1 MGNTRIEWRCVM
13 TQPIVIRGAR
23 IMLSDAD
30 PHQPPRRDVYVT
42 DGRIAR
48 IVPPGE
54 PVPLPPDAIVIE
66 AADKMIV
73 PGFVNAHYHSYDV
86 LAKGLMEDLPF
97 DLWAL
102 LSQPGYWG
110 RRSHAELRLR
120 TLIGGL
126 ECLKNGVT
134 CVQDM
139 NTIVPQ
145 DEDALDVI
153 LAAYEELG
161 IRVVMSLAVRDVA
174 ELDIAPFMADDIPA
188 SINSIVKGAP
198 GDADAEL
205 AFVAAQISRI
215 GTSRPRLHWAISPSG
230 PQRCSTHL
238 LEGLAGIAH
247 DYDLPVFTHVY
258 ETRAQLAKARSAY
271 PEHGGSLIRR
281 LADTGLL
288 GAKTTLA
295 HSVWITKEEI
305 EALAAAGT
313 SVAHNP
319 MANLKLKSGIAPLL
333 DLHAAGVNV
342 ALGCDNC
349 SCGDTQNMFQ
359 AMKLFTLLA
368 GAMDGL
374 PTGVGA
380 AEALHSAT
388 LGGARAVGLENE
400 IGAIAIG
407 MQADFSIIDLSDI
420 AYQPF
425 NSALRQM
432 VYAECG
438 RGVSS
443 VVVDGRL
450 VIRDGKATGI
460 DEAALYAEL
469 ADLMIAY
476 RAEFRQLEQRHSPAF
491 PYLIDANRRLA
502 QENLGMDRF
511 IQRAASRPDPLLK
524 GMK

>member
-1 MGNTRIEWRCVM
+1 MIL
-13 TQPIVIRGAR
+13 PLVIRGAR
-23 IMLSDAD
+23 VLLPDAD
-30 PHQPPRRDVYVT
+30 PHQPPLRDIHVAA
-42 DGRIAR
+42 GRITR
-48 IVPPGE
+48 ITPPGAPATVAE
-54 PVPLPPDAIVIE
+54 DAVTLD
-66 AADKMIV
+66 ATGKLVV

-110 RRSHAELRLR
+110 RRSPQELRLR

-145 DEDALDVI
+145 DEAALDVI

-174 ELDIAPFMADDIPA
+174 ELDIAPFMAPDLPA
-188 SINSIVKGAP
+188 AIRQIVMGVP
-198 GDADAEL
+198 GDPEVEL
-205 AFVAAQISRI
+205 DFVAAQIDRI
-215 GTSRPRLHWAISPSG
+215 GTDRPRLHWAISPSG
-230 PQRCSTHL
+230 PQRCSTRL
-238 LEGLAGIAH
+238 LEGLAGIAEAH
-247 DYDLPVFTHVY
+247 ALPVFTHVY

-288 GAKTTLA
+288 GPRTSIA
-295 HSVWITKEEI
+295 HSVWITCEEI
-305 EALAAAGT
+305 DALARAGT
-313 SVAHNP
+313 SVVHNP

-333 DLHAAGVNV
+333 DLSAAGVNI

-368 GAMDGL
+368 SAMDGL
-374 PTGVGA
+374 PTGLGA
-380 AEALHSAT
+380 MQALDAGT
-388 LGGARAVGLENE
+388 RGGARAVGLETE
-400 IGAIAIG
+400 IGALVEG
-407 MQADFSIIDLSDI
+407 MRADFSILDLNDI

-425 NSALRQM
+425 NSAVRQM
-432 VYAECG
+432 VYSECG
-438 RGVSS
+438 RGVSA

-450 VIRDGKATGI
+450 VIRDGKSTRI

-469 ADLMIAY
+469 AELMLSY
-476 RAEFRQLEQRHSPAF
+476 RAEFKALETRHAPAF
-491 PYLIDANRRLA
+491 PYLADANLRLA
-502 QENLGMDRF
+502 QEDLGMDRF
-511 IQRAASRPDPLLK
+511 MGRAASRPEPL
-524 GMK
+524 